1 MVKTESEFLNKFAE
15 KVINEQDSTLDQ
27 IFDELYVQEFPTFEI
42 RNYIFDLWYP
52 NYRNEFCIGYTRDK
66 MELWHIL
73 KYKSYNKYIDIMNLL

>member
-42 RNYIFDLWYP
+42 RNYIFDL
-52 NYRNEFCIGYTRDK
+52 
-66 MELWHIL
+66 
-73 KYKSYNKYIDIMNLL
+73 